1 MAIESMPRT
10 GSHRPVLRA
19 LTDEGGHSFSNHQYG
34 RVDWGTHQSGHDR
47 SVDDSQPIQ
56 AMDLAVL
63 IDHRRQSL
71 ERLQRYPWPGNVR
84 ELEHIIERAVL
95 LADGEVLTVNW
106 QLGTEEPA
114 WDRGHEGGTP
124 QPLTTLHEMER
135 AYIAEVLRHTG
146 GRIAGTGGL
155 SGAAGLVTS
164 NFEFNT
170 GTGAAVEHQVLRL
183 SLP

>member
-95 LADGEVLTVNW
+95 LADGEALTVDW
-106 QLGTEEPA
+106 PLGP
-114 WDRGHEGGTP
+114 
-124 QPLTTLHEMER
+124 
-135 AYIAEVLRHTG
+135 
-146 GRIAGTGGL
+146 GGL
-155 SGAAGLVTS
+155 PR
-164 NFEFNT
+164 T
-170 GTGAAVEHQVLRL
+170 GNQSR
-183 SLP
+183 